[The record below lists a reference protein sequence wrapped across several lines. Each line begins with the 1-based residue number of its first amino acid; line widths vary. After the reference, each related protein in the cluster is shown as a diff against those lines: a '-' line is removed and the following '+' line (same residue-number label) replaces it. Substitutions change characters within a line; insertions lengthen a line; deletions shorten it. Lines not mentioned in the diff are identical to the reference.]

1 MKQINDRTSWLMS
14 QHRTL
19 VWAATV
25 EILKT
30 KFFVRAAVCLF
41 PRKHLTFQNLQEHLE
56 RLLAEENGSE
66 DSRGRRYCLS
76 NLCFLLVLLH
86 WEGQVVS

>member
-1 MKQINDRTSWLMS
+1 MVHVSAQDVCLGA
-14 QHRTL
+14 TL
-19 VWAATV
+19 DKLEA
-25 EILKT
+25 
-30 KFFVRAAVCLF
+30 KFFLRAPVCLF

-66 DSRGRRYCLS
+66 ESRGRRYCLS
-76 NLCFLLVLLH
+76 ILCFFLVLLN